1 MDRLTVDIKMIR
13 RLNKSP
19 IGKPKWLIT
28 SKDGLNFETSINFAD
43 NHRATIFMQD
53 ALADLILNEQSDIT
67 EMHFH
72 DKSQN
77 VMQ

>member
-1 MDRLTVDIKMIR
+1 MDRLTIDIKMIR

-28 SKDGLNFETSINFAD
+28 SKDGLNFETSINFSD